1 MQSRTGTTGEDRLRA
16 RATTVLAV
24 LLLVSSVFV
33 WWASEREIGFY
44 RVAPGSVIDTGP
56 LVMVEEGRAHPA
68 DGTVL
73 LTTVS
78 FGKAT
83 LLEAIA
89 GWLDPTVDVVR
100 ESVIA
105 PDVDEDELREINLGM
120 MQDSKQAAIAVAFEA
135 LGFDAVTGS
144 GAEVLE
150 VLEGTP
156 AASLLEAGDVIV
168 AVDGQ
173 PTMVHIDAVQA
184 LGSKRPGDRVVIGI
198 EPAGGGPRRDIEA
211 VLAEHPEEA
220 GRPFLGV
227 TLGTNGLDLALPFEV
242 DVRSEQIGGP
252 SAGLAFTLEIIDV
265 LTEGELTGGRIVAA
279 TGTIELDGSVGA
291 VGGVAQKTAVVRA
304 SGADVFLV
312 PAGEVEIAERHAGDD
327 LAIVPIETLDDALEA
342 LAELG
347 GNGLALPPLEAD
359 DEVR

>member
-1 MQSRTGTTGEDRLRA
+1 MQSRTGTTAQERLRA
-16 RATTVLAV
+16 RATTFLAV
-24 LLLVSSVFV
+24 VLIVSSVFV
-33 WWASEREIGFY
+33 WWASEKEVGFY
-44 RVAPGSVIDTGP
+44 RVAPGSVIDTAP
-56 LVMVEEGRAHPA
+56 LVMVEEDRYFPA
-68 DGTVL
+68 DGRVL

-100 ESVIA
+100 ESVVA

-135 LGFDAVTGS
+135 LGFDAITGH

-150 VLEGTP
+150 VIPGTP
-156 AASLLEAGDVIV
+156 AESLLDVGEAIV
-168 AVDGQ
+168 AVDGVD
-173 PTMVHIDAVQA
+173 TLVHIDAVQA
-184 LGSKRPGDRVVIGI
+184 LATKQPGDTVTLTV
-198 EPAGGGPRRDIEA
+198 EPAGGGTPREVEA
-211 VLAEHPEEA
+211 TLGENPERP

-227 TLGTNGLDLALPFEV
+227 SLGTRGLELALPFEV
-242 DVRSEQIGGP
+242 DVRSDEIGGP

-265 LTEGELTGGRIVAA
+265 LTEGELTGGRTVAA
-279 TGTIELDGSVGA
+279 TGTIELDGSVGE

-312 PAGEVEIAERHAGDD
+312 PAGEVERARRHAGDD
-327 LAIVPIETLDDALEA
+327 LEIVAVEDLDDALAA
-342 LAELG
+342 LARLG
-347 GNGLALPPLEAD
+347 GNGLALPPLQAD
-359 DEVR
+359 DGAR

>member
-1 MQSRTGTTGEDRLRA
+1 MQSRTGTTADERLRA
-16 RATTVLAV
+16 RATTALSV
-24 LLLVSSVFV
+24 LLIVSSVFV

-56 LVMVEEGRAHPA
+56 LVTVEEDRYNPAEGRI
-68 DGTVL
+68 L

-120 MQDSKQAAIAVAFEA
+120 MQDSKRAAIAVAFEA
-135 LGFDAVTGS
+135 LGFDAVTGE

-150 VLEGTP
+150 VLDGTP

-168 AVDGQ
+168 AVEGE
-173 PTMVHIDAVQA
+173 PTLVHIDAVQA
-184 LGSKRPGDRVVIGI
+184 LGAKRPGDRVVLSV
-198 EPAGGGPRRDIEA
+198 ERAGGGEAQDIEA
-211 VLAEHPEEA
+211 VLGEHPEDA

-227 TLGTNGLDLALPFEV
+227 TLGTKGLDLALPFEV
-242 DVRSEQIGGP
+242 DVRSDQIGGP

-265 LTEGELTGGRIVAA
+265 LTEGELTGGRTVAA

-291 VGGVAQKTAVVRA
+291 VGGVAQKTAVVRS

-312 PAGEVEIAERHAGDD
+312 PAGEVDIARRFAGDD
-327 LAIVPIETLDDALEA
+327 LTIVPIEDLDDALEA

-359 DEVR
+359 DEAR